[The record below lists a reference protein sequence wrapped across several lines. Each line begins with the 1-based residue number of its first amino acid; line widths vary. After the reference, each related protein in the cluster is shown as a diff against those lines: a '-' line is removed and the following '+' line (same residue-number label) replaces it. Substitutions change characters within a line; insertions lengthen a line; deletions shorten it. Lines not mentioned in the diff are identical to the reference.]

1 MQAEKNQTKRK
12 ENIMRKDYTKGFNK
26 GKQKICRYIERLS
39 ANNGSVCD
47 IDIVKATGLTKSTVL
62 IYRSQLVQAGLI
74 ERHMSTVR
82 AGKTRPAWRMKTSIP
97 KLTVISKKVKTHH
110 NLNVGIKLLHQILKL
125 VEKTISKL

>member
-1 MQAEKNQTKRK
+1 
-12 ENIMRKDYTKGFNK
+12 MRKDYTKGFNK

-39 ANNGSVCD
+39 VNNGSVCD
-47 IDIVKATGLTKSTVL
+47 IDIQRATGLTKSTVL

-82 AGKTRPAWRMKTSIP
+82 AGKTRPAWIMKTSIP
-97 KLTVISKKVKTHH
+97 KLTVISKKVKTHN